1 MYIKIFH
8 VISGMRPKLEKIHRG
23 LDKILENIVED
34 HKASKTNGKDR
45 ANDLLSVLLNLQGD
59 LEVPLTKDHIK
70 AVMLVS
76 VYMCYLVPIKFPCF
90 Y

>member
-1 MYIKIFH
+1 M
-8 VISGMRPKLEKIHRG
+8 ISGMRPKLEKIHRG
-23 LDKILENIVED
+23 LDKILENIVKD
-34 HKASKTNGKDR
+34 HKTSKTKGKDR
-45 ANDLLSVLLNLQGD
+45 ANDLPSVLLNLQELGD

-76 VYMCYLVPIKFPCF
+76 VYMCYLVPIKFPCI